1 MTGQMQIV
9 FGILVG
15 AVGLFVCGRPRA
27 DVVAIVVVLALMFS
41 QSSSTPAAAAAAR
54 CLGCQ
59 GLGLDWKTGRGQCGG
74 GLVAREQRVRIIR
87 DLRCH
92 QSTITFASECS

>member
-41 QSSSTPAAAAAAR
+41 QSSS
-54 CLGCQ
+54 
-59 GLGLDWKTGRGQCGG
+59 GRRRALPWLPG
-74 GLVAREQRVRIIR
+74 
-87 DLRCH
+87 
-92 QSTITFASECS
+92 SWP